1 MWNSWILQLI
11 WTRIW
16 IQGFFLDFWCNM
28 KAYSIITVAWSVN
41 QKLVFVR
48 TTFSPISPSTTVIK
62 TQQIYSEKDVAV

>member
-1 MWNSWILQLI
+1 MEQLDFAVDMDPDLDP
-11 WTRIW
+11 R
-16 IQGFFLDFWCNM
+16 FFLDFWCNM

-48 TTFSPISPSTTVIK
+48 TTFSPVSPSTTVIK